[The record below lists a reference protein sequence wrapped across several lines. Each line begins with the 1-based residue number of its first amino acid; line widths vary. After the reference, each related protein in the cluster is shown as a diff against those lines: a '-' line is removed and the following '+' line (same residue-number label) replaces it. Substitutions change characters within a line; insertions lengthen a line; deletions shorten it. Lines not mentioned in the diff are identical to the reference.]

1 MKCCSAT
8 VLLLGALVLLGSVH
22 SVAAAAE
29 DAGAVAGSS
38 EEAVPPPLSEKEQ
51 KQHEKDVKEWELKMY
66 DEVEKGA
73 KRCDAYCMN
82 PCCQFA
88 TGHDTIEEC
97 GTCGKEKTCNPES
110 KDYGREWKACHDATE
125 L

>member
-1 MKCCSAT
+1 MVNSRLCI
-8 VLLLGALVLLGSVH
+8 LVVTLCF
-22 SVAAAAE
+22 AAALPE
-29 DAGAVAGSS
+29 DTTDTVPVTEATTD
-38 EEAVPPPLSEKEQ
+38 EAVPPPMSEKEQ

-73 KRCDAYCMN
+73 KRCDSYCEN

-97 GTCGKEKTCNPES
+97 GTCPEGKKCNPKS
-110 KDYGREWKACHDATE
+110 KDYGRQWKPCHGE

>member
-1 MKCCSAT
+1 MKHYSVT
-8 VLLLGALVLLGSVH
+8 VLLLGALFLLGSVQN
-22 SVAAAAE
+22 VAAAE
-29 DAGAVAGSS
+29 DDGALAGGSA
-38 EEAVPPPLSEKEQ
+38 EAVPPPLSEKEQ

-97 GTCGKEKTCNPES
+97 GTCGKEKKCNPEAV
-110 KDYGREWKACHDATE
+110 DYGRAWKACHDTTE